1 MFGWEK
7 ERVVVYRLSEK
18 EGSVPR
24 INLMLIQDKEKSH
37 CRYVRR
43 LSALLHCLH
52 GYMTAELMERHKPEC
67 MGHLKRATRT
77 ELPKEGENKV
87 KCKNHYKQME
97 APFVVYADFESL
109 IRKIHGC
116 AKKDQATAKTELHEP
131 CGFSYI
137 TVRSDG
143 QTHGPYLYCGEDVV
157 YKFLES
163 LQYHVKLIKAELA
176 DKKPIVM
183 APEDWQKF
191 NSATECHICNESL
204 VKAGFRDAFDAYDPN
219 TGKYCGQSH
228 KRCYYNAIR
237 GFVGP
242 KRNRPKAPTAKPAYF
257 EESR

>member
-1 MFGWEK
+1 
-7 ERVVVYRLSEK
+7 
-18 EGSVPR
+18 
-24 INLMLIQDKEKSH
+24 
-37 CRYVRR
+37 
-43 LSALLHCLH
+43 
-52 GYMTAELMERHKPEC
+52 
-67 MGHLKRATRT
+67 
-77 ELPKEGENKV
+77 
-87 KCKNHYKQME
+87 ME

-183 APEDWQKF
+183 APEGWQKF
-191 NSATECHICNESL
+191 NSATECHICNEKPGEGGL
-204 VKAGFRDAFDAYDPN
+204 PRRVRRVRPQHGQVLRPKPQKMLLQRD
-219 TGKYCGQSH
+219 
-228 KRCYYNAIR
+228 KRVR
-237 GFVGP
+237 GP
-242 KRNRPKAPTAKPAYF
+242 KKKQAKGPDSEACIF
-257 EESR
+257 